1 MCGIEATAGG
11 LITMSRRRY
20 VSDGTGVLRTLVVDH
35 GKSVK
40 KTVKK
45 RPSKACA
52 KKGFSRNIAVGK
64 GR

>member
-1 MCGIEATAGG
+1 MG
-11 LITMSRRRY
+11 RRRY

-64 GR
+64 RR